1 MYPQSQGRDN
11 NKSAGDGDEEEHGE
25 DYSNEGDE
33 AENETSGQCR
43 YECSGWPNKKCKVRV
58 IFKVIFS
65 TIYSS
70 DPVFENLS
78 PQTQGRY
85 GWASCL
91 APFKRGITVSNYPK

>member
-11 NKSAGDGDEEEHGE
+11 YKSAGDGDEEEHGE

-43 YECSGWPNKKCKVRV
+43 YECSGWPNKKCKVSV

-65 TIYSS
+65 T
-70 DPVFENLS
+70 
-78 PQTQGRY
+78 T
-85 GWASCL
+85 
-91 APFKRGITVSNYPK
+91 